1 MNASTPESEEA
12 LPDPA
17 TVPADS
23 DSGDATLRER
33 ESPGLE
39 TEPLSES
46 APETETV
53 VEPAIGSEP
62 VRAGEWTIAAM
73 LPHDGQEPPAS
84 VSDDL
89 AQAVWCAVS
98 SMWHPSVLNQ
108 LRTLPRIESIESPTP
123 PAPREIR
130 VVPSGAGDLLPSGYR
145 TQADDVGALI
155 VESGT
160 DRADLIREIL
170 ARIGDANAADAGHGA
185 LMNPTAAD
193 FLALG
198 TAWWILRDMT
208 TGMGHSQEV
217 DRESLWRELAAGAHA
232 WRLGDMP
239 AAANRLRAGFEVLT
253 QARERI
259 YPVDAYLLDL
269 CLVDPS
275 MAGGVL
281 AEPLA
286 IQAPLTFIAPARAIE
301 VQAEAHPEGMAAL
314 RQAIA
319 DGWVDVAGG
328 TYTEAEEPLLP
339 LESIL
344 WQFAHGGDVYR
355 AHLDD
360 RSVETFARRRFGL
373 FVQLPQVARRFGIR
387 YAMHLAF
394 DAGRFP
400 MRPETK
406 RLWEAPEGSSLET
419 LLRPPIAADRASQGW
434 RFGWRL
440 AATMRDD
447 HIATVPV
454 VRWPSPVAGWYADL
468 RQVATYSPVLLRWT
482 TLNDFFHLTDRPY
495 ETFRP
500 DPDAYAT
507 PYLAQAVASGDQQP
521 VSWLARHH
529 RLRGRLDA
537 TRALEGFAR
546 AIASVASGEIS
557 SPDVPADL
565 PSTGTIE
572 EQIELRRPDEAER
585 ALDASLPAWSSALA
599 GRIVGGTTSAADA
612 APQGYLVINTLGIP
626 RRVAVHLPEASP
638 DLRPDGPLR
647 AAQLTDQ
654 GVFAVVELPPF
665 GYAWVSATTDPAR
678 PPAATGAV
686 SARGRELRNESIA
699 IEVDAT
705 TGGVRSLAAP
715 NESSPRLGQQL
726 VVHGLLDGAGKPVS
740 SQMRVDQF
748 EVDFAGPALVQAT
761 AIGRILD
768 PRDGNNLASYR
779 QRYRLWTGRPILEIQ
794 IALSDLDSAWLD
806 HASHGDPWSVYLG
819 CRWAWPDANSMLRRT
834 VLWTPEITELERPE
848 TPDAL
853 DITTRTQRTALL
865 FGGLPYQRK
874 HRGWM
879 LDTLLIAGAETCR
892 SFELGVVLDQEYPFH
907 AAVDLVTPAAVVEC
921 PAGHPAAA
929 PVGWLARIDRQNVAI
944 TRVEFLEICS
954 DRGWGLVFHLLETA
968 GQSGRCRLRL
978 FRDPTWA
985 RQVDFLGETI
995 IDLSVE
1001 GEGVYV
1007 DLTPHELARVEVT
1020 LA

>member
-1 MNASTPESEEA
+1 MNLPVPESEGL

-17 TVPADS
+17 TEPS
-23 DSGDATLRER
+23 DPGLGDGAATAE
-33 ESPGLE
+33 ESPAYE
-39 TEPLSES
+39 
-46 APETETV
+46 
-53 VEPAIGSEP
+53 SEP
-62 VRAGEWTIAAM
+62 VAEPVSASEPERTGDWTLVAM
-73 LPHDGQEPPAS
+73 LPHDGLEPPAS
-84 VSDDL
+84 VSEEL
-89 AQAVWCAVS
+89 ALAVWCAAS
-98 SMWHPSVLNQ
+98 AMWHPSL
-108 LRTLPRIESIESPTP
+108 LDHLAALPRIEPIESPTP
-123 PAPREIR
+123 PAPREVRI
-130 VVPSGAGDLLPSGYR
+130 VPSGAGDLLPSGYR
-145 TQADDVGALI
+145 TQCEDAGAVVI
-155 VESGT
+155 ESGI
-160 DRADLIREIL
+160 DRGELIRLIRDRFE
-170 ARIGDANAADAGHGA
+170 DDTSTGA
-185 LMNPTAAD
+185 STDSTAAD

-198 TAWWILRDMT
+198 TAWWILRDLT
-208 TGMGHSQEV
+208 TAMGHSQEI

-232 WRLGDMP
+232 WRVGDAP
-239 AAANRLRAGFEVLT
+239 AAANRLRAAFEVLT
-253 QARERI
+253 QARERF

-269 CLVDPS
+269 CLLDPS

-286 IQAPLTFIAPARAIE
+286 TQAPLTFIAPGRAIE
-301 VQAEAHPEGMAAL
+301 VQAEADPEGMAAI

-328 TYTEAEEPLLP
+328 TYAEAEEPLLP

-344 WQFAHGGDVYR
+344 WQFARGGDAYR

-387 YAMHLAF
+387 YAVHMAF
-394 DAGRFP
+394 DTGRFP
-400 MRPETK
+400 LRPETK

-419 LLRPPIAADRASQGW
+419 LMRAPIAADRAALGW

-447 HIATVPV
+447 HVATIPV

-468 RQVATYSPVLLRWT
+468 RRVATYSPVLLRWT
-482 TLNDFFHLTDRPY
+482 TLGDYFHLTDRPY

-500 DPDAYAT
+500 EPDSYGT
-507 PYLAQAVASGDQQP
+507 PYLAQAVARGDQQP
-521 VSWLARHH
+521 VSWLASHR

-537 TRALEGFAR
+537 TRALEAFAR
-546 AIASVASGEIS
+546 AIVSAAAGEVS
-557 SPDVPADL
+557 SPEVPSDL
-565 PSTGTIE
+565 PLTGMIE

-585 ALDASLPAWSSALA
+585 ALDAALPAWSSALA
-599 GRIVGGTTSAADA
+599 GRIVGGSTSTADA
-612 APQGYLVINTLGIP
+612 ATQGYLFINTLGIP
-626 RRVAVHLPEASP
+626 RRVAVSLPEASP

-647 AAQLTDQ
+647 AAQLTDE
-654 GVFAVVELPPF
+654 GVFAVVELAPF
-665 GYAWVSATTDPAR
+665 GYAWIPATTDPAR
-678 PPAATGAV
+678 PAAASGAV
-686 SARGRELRNESIA
+686 AARGHELRNESITV
-699 IEVDAT
+699 EVDAT
-705 TGGVRSLAAP
+705 TGGLRSIAAP
-715 NESSPRLGQQL
+715 SEPSARLGQQL
-726 VVHGLLDGAGKPVS
+726 VVHGLLEGSGKPVA

-748 EVDFAGPALVQAT
+748 EVDFAGPALVQGT

-768 PRDGNNLASYR
+768 PRDGNRLAAFR

-794 IALSDLDSAWLD
+794 IVLSELDPAWLD
-806 HASHGDPWSVYLG
+806 QASRSDPWSVYLG

-834 VLWTPEITELERPE
+834 VLWTPEMTELERPE

-865 FGGLPYQRK
+865 VGGLAHHRK
-874 HRGWM
+874 QGGRM

-892 SFELGVVLDQEYPFH
+892 SFEVGVVLDQEHPFH
-907 AAVDLVTPAAVVEC
+907 ATQDLVTPAAVVAC
-921 PAGHPAAA
+921 PATVPSSGA
-929 PVGWLARIDRQNVAI
+929 VGWLARIDRQNVAI
-944 TRVEFLEICS
+944 SRVEFVENCG
-954 DRGWGLVFHLLETA
+954 DRGWGLAFHLFETA

-978 FRDPTWA
+978 FRNPTWA

-995 IDLSVE
+995 VDLSVE